1 MFGIISLSAQ
11 DYFKIDTVNISWNE
25 RVECGE
31 PPTSVILKY
40 IITGDTIIDGLKY
53 FKILETSNEVS
64 KYIGCFREENK
75 IVKYIGEDYWGF
87 HSDTAVVLYDFNK
100 TIGDTINT
108 GTWHQNIIVAIDSV
122 LIENT
127 YRKQFSMKDG
137 QKWIEGIGSTFGFR
151 YPMTDIPACYWE
163 CELACFKKEENVIY
177 LNPRFTDCET
187 LTNINNKEIILGLTV
202 FPNPLANGEDL
213 TIISTSGKIE
223 SIDIFSVSGVLV
235 FSKSYEKSYKVI
247 ISTLGFK
254 TGFFI
259 LKVVSENGFNT
270 KKIIIE

>member
-25 RVECGE
+25 RVEYGE
-31 PPTSVILKY
+31 PPTSVIQKY

-64 KYIGCFREENK
+64 RYIGCFREENK

-100 TIGDTINT
+100 TIGDTIYT

-127 YRKQFSMKDG
+127 YRKQFSMKYG

-151 YPMTDIPACYWE
+151 YPMTAIPTCYWE

-187 LTNINNKEIILGLTV
+187 LTNINSKEIILGLTV

-213 TIISTSGKIE
+213 TIFSTSGQIE
-223 SIDIFSVSGVLV
+223 SIEIFSLSGGLV
-235 FSKSYEKSYKVI
+235 FSKSYEKSYEVLI
-247 ISTLGFK
+247 NTLGFK

-259 LKVVSENGFNT
+259 LKVVSENGFNI